1 MRKAISLAEEEN
13 LWMTSLGAQNWAGRY
28 GSPISRD
35 VALVRQK
42 AVLANFCQIVYL
54 VCMYCFV

>member
-1 MRKAISLAEEEN
+1 MRKRMRKAISLAEEEH

-28 GSPISRD
+28 GSPESCY

-42 AVLANFCQIVYL
+42 AVTVH
-54 VCMYCFV
+54 FVKLYI